1 MRPMIFALAL
11 FLAGITAARADVPAA
26 LSGEQYDAALQ
37 LKGDPI
43 RGKTVFAECAGCH
56 HKDASG
62 RSSGT
67 IPRLAG
73 QHAAVIRKQLLDIR
87 SGKRNNPLMAPI
99 LEDPELT
106 LDAIADV
113 ASYLATLPVAGPTGK
128 GPGTQIERGRSLYS
142 KDCARCHGPRGEGQA
157 EQFNP
162 RVAGQ
167 HYGYLLRELKL
178 IRTGERGNSNADMVG
193 VLKPY
198 PDADLEALADYLS
211 QLPLP

>member
-1 MRPMIFALAL
+1 MRSMIFVLAM
-11 FLAGITAARADVPAA
+11 LASTPVVAEVPAS
-26 LSGEQYDAALQ
+26 LSGTQFDTALQ
-37 LKGDPI
+37 QKGDPA
-43 RGKTVFAECAGCH
+43 RGKAVFAECAGCH

-73 QHAAVIRKQLLDIR
+73 QHASVIRKQLLDIR
-87 SGKRNNPLMAPI
+87 TGKRNNPLMAPI
-99 LEDPELT
+99 LDDPDLT

-113 ASYLATLPVAGPTGK
+113 ASYLASLPVAGPTGK
-128 GPGTQIERGRSLYS
+128 GPGTMIGRGRSLYIQ
-142 KDCARCHGPRGEGQA
+142 DCARCHGANGEGIA

-162 RVAGQ
+162 RLVGQ

-178 IRTGERGNSNADMVG
+178 IRSGERGNSNADMVG

-198 PDADLEALADYLS
+198 AESDLESLADFLS
-211 QLPLP
+211 QLPTP